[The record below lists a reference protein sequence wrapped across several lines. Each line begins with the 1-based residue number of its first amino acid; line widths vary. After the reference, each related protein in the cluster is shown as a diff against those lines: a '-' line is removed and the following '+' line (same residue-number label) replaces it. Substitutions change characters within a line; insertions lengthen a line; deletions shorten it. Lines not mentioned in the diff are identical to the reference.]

1 MNDLNPTLTAAAAE
15 ALEARFAR
23 RITDALSESSR
34 AVGPDIA
41 ERLKFAREQA
51 LQRAKAARPV
61 PVVVPEFAFAGALGA
76 VKRGSGGGWGLRFGA
91 LLPLIVLVAGL
102 FGIQQYVSNSQI
114 AAAADVDTALLSDDV
129 PPAAYSDPGF
139 VEYLKGAK

>member
-1 MNDLNPTLTAAAAE
+1 VKDLNSTLTAAAAE
-15 ALEARFAR
+15 ARFAR
-23 RITDALSESSR
+23 RITAALGESSR
-34 AVGPDIA
+34 AVTPDIA

-51 LQRAKAARPV
+51 LQRAKQARPV
-61 PVVVPEFAFAGALGA
+61 PVVVPELAFAGAMGSA
-76 VKRGSGGGWGLRFGA
+76 RRGGGGWGLRFGA
-91 LLPLIVLVAGL
+91 LVPLVVLVAGL

-114 AAAADVDTALLSDDV
+114 SAAADVDAALLSDDV